1 MLCLGFSHIN
11 HEPLVYEMEREMTWH
26 GAWNDILSACFSK
39 HPKHRQMDL
48 EVKHYMY
55 EMLKALIFLA
65 PNNHLSFFGF

>member
-1 MLCLGFSHIN
+1 
-11 HEPLVYEMEREMTWH
+11 
-26 GAWNDILSACFSK
+26 
-39 HPKHRQMDL
+39 MDL